1 MANYKTILRNF
12 LPDDDYDLEGIVD
25 HAIDVTFVL
34 EAKNG
39 GKVGVVF
46 NGAEAYCKINE
57 SYAFAVWDDAAKNSP
72 GCGALTIVDGGD
84 FMDYFHLQSRGIHKD
99 GHLKHYVL
107 FAIDDLVH
115 VISSEP
121 PTVKPLSAD

>member
-1 MANYKTILRNF
+1 MAKYETILRNH
-12 LPDDDYDLEGIVD
+12 LPDEDYDLAGVVD
-25 HAIDVTFVL
+25 NAMEVVFIL
-34 EAKNG
+34 ESKNG
-39 GKVGVVF
+39 DRVDVVF
-46 NGAEAYCKINE
+46 KSPDAYCKINE

-84 FMDYFHLQSRGIHKD
+84 FQDYFHLQSCGIHKA
-99 GHLKHYVL
+99 GKQKNYVL
-107 FAIDDLVH
+107 FAIDDVVH